1 VGTDERF
8 KELEKEVNLLRRGV
22 WLAFQREKVP
32 SYHMELQAVVDTAD
46 LVILLLRELKESLTE
61 GRL

>member
-1 VGTDERF
+1 VDTNERF
-8 KELEKEVNLLRRGV
+8 RELEREVNLLRRGV

-61 GRL
+61 RKL

>member
-1 VGTDERF
+1 
-8 KELEKEVNLLRRGV
+8 
-22 WLAFQREKVP
+22 VP